1 MLGKKWDL
9 SLMILIL
16 LLFVP
21 PSFTPAYPK
30 VAEVVIFLIKSYT
43 RDTRTNDWNEIGK
56 LKSLYCSSF
65 ICLDHWTT

>member
-1 MLGKKWDL
+1 
-9 SLMILIL
+9 MILIL

-43 RDTRTNDWNEIGK
+43 RDTRTND
-56 LKSLYCSSF
+56 
-65 ICLDHWTT
+65 